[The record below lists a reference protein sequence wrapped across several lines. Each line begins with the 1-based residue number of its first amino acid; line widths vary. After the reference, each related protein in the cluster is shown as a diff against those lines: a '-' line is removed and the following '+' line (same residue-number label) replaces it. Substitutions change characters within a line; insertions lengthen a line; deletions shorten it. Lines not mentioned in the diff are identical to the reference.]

1 MAIKKGY
8 VPGWRL
14 MCNMRAIPILE
25 PGMGNIIPLSALVAD
40 PPVDEKEA
48 ISNSRDTQCVHGIC
62 YLVTK
67 HEFDD
72 IYQSEG
78 GKIGSYVIQPL
89 QFISYEGESLE
100 VHAWYVLDADLDCV
114 WRFICIEAFTSLLYS

>member
-1 MAIKKGY
+1 
-8 VPGWRL
+8 

-40 PPVDEKEA
+40 PPVDDKQA
-48 ISNSRDTQCVHGIC
+48 ISNCRDTQCVHGIC

-78 GKIGSYVIQPL
+78 GRCMHGMCSMRTWIVFGGSYVL
-89 QFISYEGESLE
+89 K
-100 VHAWYVLDADLDCV
+100 
-114 WRFICIEAFTSLLYS
+114 LLLLFYTHILCTVKLLSV